1 MWARILFI
9 QQASGDRFSLFI
21 QPRDAISH
29 LGGEANKIAY
39 QLMLFLDPLREKRE
53 PCELDCYL
61 DGDFSVFAAIRFILF
76 VVRYSSLSEEA
87 GRSGLYCRW
96 LLKLL
101 TRVSYADENSK
112 NEFDHI
118 LDGMKRVLSDA
129 PALSLLPFYSKL
141 IDGMKNVLLFSQDAE
156 QVAKCYAVIELAL
169 KDMIRDQAEQD
180 LSVLAIETIHHL
192 VASLPSLSLRCYAAH
207 LDGIRRLFSMLDAGY
222 CFAEFQN
229 VLRFAE
235 GGFAD
240 ATAEGNVEAL
250 LRVLILMCDRCPEQV
265 RRMLRDCCLR
275 GFDAYRRGKEC
286 EIG

>member
-1 MWARILFI
+1 MWAHILFI
-9 QQASGDRFSLFI
+9 QQASNDRFPLFTK
-21 QPRDAISH
+21 PREAISH

-61 DGDFSVFAAIRFILF
+61 EGDFSVFAAIRFILF
-76 VVRYSSLSEEA
+76 VLRYSSLSEEA

-101 TRVSYADENSK
+101 TRVSYADENAKS
-112 NEFDHI
+112 EFDHI
-118 LDGMKRVLSDA
+118 LEGMKRVLRDA
-129 PALSLLPFYSKL
+129 PALSLLSYYSKL
-141 IDGMKNVLLFSQDAE
+141 VDGMKNVLLFAQDAKQIE
-156 QVAKCYAVIELAL
+156 KCYTVIELAL
-169 KDMIRDQAEQD
+169 KSMVRDQAEQE
-180 LSVLAIETIHHL
+180 LSVLAIETIHQL

-207 LDGIRRLFSMLDAGY
+207 LDGIRKLFSMLDAGY

-229 VLRFAE
+229 VLKFAE

-240 ATAEGNVEAL
+240 ATAIGNVEAL
-250 LRVLILMCDRCPEQV
+250 LRILILMCDRCPEQV

-275 GFDAYRRGKEC
+275 GFDVY
-286 EIG
+286 